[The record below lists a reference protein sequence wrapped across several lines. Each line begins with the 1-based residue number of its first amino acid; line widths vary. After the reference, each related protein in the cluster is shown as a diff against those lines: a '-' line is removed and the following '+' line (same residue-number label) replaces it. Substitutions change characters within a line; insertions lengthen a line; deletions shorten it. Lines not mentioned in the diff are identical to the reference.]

1 MRRGEKCDIDT
12 SRRVGR
18 SQSWAICFPSRSGSR
33 FKKRKFLIVLCRES
47 LFVCNLH
54 VSSLIPTESS
64 RVTRVV
70 GPLILNKVLLVL
82 WSGRVGPERQ
92 TEDKV
97 CRRNYSVVLLLS
109 SLEQSERVSS
119 GHWKIFF
126 FAKAENARK
135 FSRGS
140 GREKATFFSSTF
152 MQTRPRND
160 AVRVLHTERTPC
172 TLTVNN
178 FSADEKVVDW
188 RKRTDERTFD

>member
-97 CRRNYSVVLLLS
+97 CRRNYSVVLLL
-109 SLEQSERVSS
+109 EQSERVESLQAIGRFSS
-119 GHWKIFF
+119 SPKP
-126 FAKAENARK
+126 KTLVNSPEEAEGKKRL
-135 FSRGS
+135 FSRRRLCKQ
-140 GREKATFFSSTF
+140 GREM
-152 MQTRPRND
+152 MQCVYCIPREHP
-160 AVRVLHTERTPC
+160 VR
-172 TLTVNN
+172 
-178 FSADEKVVDW
+178 
-188 RKRTDERTFD
+188 